1 MDKINQLM
9 EQARVYY
16 RRQDLLGLRDI
27 RDLVSAEY
35 SKLELEAITKG
46 FDEVTRIYEL
56 EQEST
61 LELDTMIT
69 KTEIKEQMARR

>member
-9 EQARVYY
+9 EQARVCY